1 MHAISIERYQARRR
15 RNTFKVFSMAALLVV
30 VLLSVFVALFV
41 NSGPIILGTEMNT
54 NGLVEYLCIG
64 NGCEDLTDMDW

>member
-15 RNTFKVFSMAALLVV
+15 RNTFKALSMPAVLVIV
-30 VLLSVFVALFV
+30 SLSILAALFV

-54 NGLVEYLCIG
+54 NGGLRKPR
-64 NGCEDLTDMDW
+64 WR